1 MNKPGFPASTK
12 SSIRF
17 ESSGVK
23 LSLLA
28 AIFFLFI
35 TSCSKKLETVR
46 KSAVESLPSITVH
59 DFVTT
64 YSDSALRQVEMS
76 SPLVERYTNK
86 KPPYSEFREG
96 IHVLFYDGKRS
107 PVGTLSSKYARVM
120 EDKRIWELK
129 DSVVAINEKNE
140 VLETELLYW
149 DQPKEIVYTDRF
161 VKLTSS
167 DQIVMGTGLES
178 DSRFLKPKIRNV
190 SAIIYLND
198 EK

>member
-1 MNKPGFPASTK
+1 MNNRGLPAR
-12 SSIRF
+12 ILQAYQPIV
-17 ESSGVK
+17 SGLNLIILPAV
-23 LSLLA
+23 LLLLA
-28 AIFFLFI
+28 P
-35 TSCSKKLETVR
+35 SCSKKLETVR
-46 KSAVESLPSITVH
+46 KSAVESLPSMTVR
-59 DFVTT
+59 DFVTS

-76 SPLVERYTNK
+76 SPLVERYTNR

-96 IHVLFYDGKRS
+96 IHVLFYDGNKS
-107 PVGTLSSKYARVM
+107 PVGSLSSKYARVM

-129 DSVVAINEKNE
+129 DSVIAINEKNE

-190 SAIIYLND
+190 GAIIYLND